1 MIPLTYVKMNPVKLK
16 FTDVLVFVQSTFIK
30 TLQYSVITSFFS
42 VLKAV
47 ETAGEKFM
55 KGSEE
60 YQNYMREQLRSTQF
74 NLLPKVRTGRKLD

>member
-1 MIPLTYVKMNPVKLK
+1 
-16 FTDVLVFVQSTFIK
+16 
-30 TLQYSVITSFFS
+30 

-74 NLLPKVRTGRKLD
+74 NLLPKVRTDMKLLSEVHKI